1 MDDPIREYEEALLHV
16 VQAANALEK
25 AKRTLRE
32 VALDAVEAGV
42 ETTKVAEAADIG
54 RMTLWRWRQ
63 GEGADW

>member
-1 MDDPIREYEEALLHV
+1 MNDPIRDHEETLLHV

-32 VALDAVEAGV
+32 AALDAVEAGV
-42 ETTKVAEAADIG
+42 ETTRVAEAADIG

-63 GEGADW
+63 GEGAEW